1 MVVAI
6 FVDGTIV
13 LKPLFQGRGAAEVTW
28 LRHLVVRLAS
38 APVLGGV
45 RGVGGRANR
54 PEMVICCAAVNCSN
68 RQGKVH
74 RGAVSFHRFPLKDS
88 KRLIQWLKAVQRDNW
103 TPTKYSFLCSEHFT
117 KDSFSKRLEDQH
129 RLLKPTA
136 VPTIF
141 QLTEKKDDNQDYVK
155 SRIKIA
161 SQIPARDGDQ
171 PREGGC
177 EVVER
182 TSYSDQDFMIMQGTK
197 EMEQVTLQ
205 TEIGS
210 MSEQGENV
218 CGQLEGPLRRM
229 LVDNLVTKTGLQK
242 KPERPSVDDCSGS
255 TVHTESWI
263 TDRSGISIDDFTP
276 PVSGACKF
284 IGSLHSYSFSS
295 KHTREKPSFPKEQL
309 EKKRPKRDV
318 EPSCSSNIM
327 GHNKTLAESSP
338 NSSLTATPQKP
349 SQSLSASPADLTPQP
364 ATEAVVG
371 QKGETD
377 ANPMSINEVII
388 SASGAC
394 KLIDSLHSYCFSSR
408 QSKNE
413 VCCLREQVEK
423 KNGELK
429 LLRQRISRSD
439 SQVKKLKEKL
449 DELEKISFPYL
460 NSLLSQDCETPQ
472 LNPVIEPLSWMLGT
486 WLSDPPGD
494 GDFPTMKPFQYLEEV
509 RISHVGQPMLNFSF
523 NAFHPDT
530 RKPMHR
536 ECGFIRLKPD
546 TNKVAFISAQNTGLV
561 EVEEGE
567 VNGQELSIASHS
579 IARISF
585 AKKPHVEQITRK
597 FRLNSDGKLEQTVS
611 MATTA
616 QPMTQHLHITYKKVT
631 P

>member
-1 MVVAI
+1 
-6 FVDGTIV
+6 
-13 LKPLFQGRGAAEVTW
+13 
-28 LRHLVVRLAS
+28 
-38 APVLGGV
+38 
-45 RGVGGRANR
+45 
-54 PEMVICCAAVNCSN
+54 MVICCAAVNCSN

-161 SQIPARDGDQ
+161 SQIPVRDGDQ
-171 PREGGC
+171 SREGDC
-177 EVVER
+177 EVVEK
-182 TSYSDQDFMIMQGTK
+182 TSYSNQDFMVMQGTK

-205 TEIGS
+205 AEIGS

-229 LVDNLVTKTGLQK
+229 LVDNLVSKTGVQK
-242 KPERPSVDDCSGS
+242 KPERPSVDDCSES
-255 TVHTESWI
+255 AIHTESWI
-263 TDRSGISIDDFTP
+263 TDRSGISVDDFTP

-318 EPSCSSNIM
+318 EPSCSSSIM

-509 RISHVGQPMLNFSF
+509 HISHVGQPMLNFSF

-585 AKKPHVEQITRK
+585 AKKPHVEQVLLSFIWALGFQSSITRK

>member
-1 MVVAI
+1 
-6 FVDGTIV
+6 
-13 LKPLFQGRGAAEVTW
+13 
-28 LRHLVVRLAS
+28 
-38 APVLGGV
+38 
-45 RGVGGRANR
+45 
-54 PEMVICCAAVNCSN
+54 MVICCAAVNCSN

-74 RGAVSFHRFPLKDS
+74 RGAVSFHRSDTAAPVLSRPSSRTAQGCACFHPPGERRSSTCPRPQVHAHRLTFPARFPLKDS

-141 QLTEKKDDNQDYVK
+141 QFTEKKEDNQNYVK
-155 SRIKIA
+155 SRIKIG
-161 SQIPARDGDQ
+161 SQIPVRDGDQ
-171 PREGGC
+171 PTEGGR

-182 TSYSDQDFMIMQGTK
+182 NSYSDQDFMVMQGTK
-197 EMEQVTLQ
+197 EVEQVTLQ
-205 TEIGS
+205 AEIGS
-210 MSEQGENV
+210 MTEQGENV

-229 LVDNLVTKTGLQK
+229 FADNLVTKTGLQK
-242 KPERPSVDDCSGS
+242 KPERPSVDNCYEN
-255 TVHTESWI
+255 TVHTDSWI
-263 TDRSGISIDDFTP
+263 TDRSGISVDDFTP

-318 EPSCSSNIM
+318 EPSCSNIIM
-327 GHNKTLAESSP
+327 GHNKSLAESSS

-349 SQSLSASPADLTPQP
+349 SQNLSASPADLTPQP

-371 QKGETD
+371 QKGDTD

-408 QSKNE
+408 QSKSE

-449 DELEKISFPYL
+449 DELEKINFPYL

-509 RISHVGQPMLNFSF
+509 HISHVGQPMLNFSF

-585 AKKPHVEQITRK
+585 AKKPHVEQVCHPEA
-597 FRLNSDGKLEQTVS
+597 S
-611 MATTA
+611 
-616 QPMTQHLHITYKKVT
+616 
-631 P
+631 

>member
-1 MVVAI
+1 
-6 FVDGTIV
+6 F
-13 LKPLFQGRGAAEVTW
+13 
-28 LRHLVVRLAS
+28 
-38 APVLGGV
+38 
-45 RGVGGRANR
+45 
-54 PEMVICCAAVNCSN
+54 
-68 RQGKVH
+68 
-74 RGAVSFHRFPLKDS
+74 RFPLKDS

-141 QLTEKKDDNQDYVK
+141 QLTEKKDDNLDYVQ
-155 SRIKIA
+155 SRRKIA
-161 SQIPARDGDQ
+161 NQVALQDGD
-171 PREGGC
+171 PSREGGC
-177 EVVER
+177 EVVQR
-182 TSYSDQDFMIMQGTK
+182 TSSSEQGLMVMQGTK
-197 EMEQVTLQ
+197 EMEEATLQ
-205 TEIGS
+205 AEMGS
-210 MSEQGENV
+210 IAKKEESTYR
-218 CGQLEGPLRRM
+218 QLDGPRKRTLG
-229 LVDNLVTKTGLQK
+229 DGLIAKPASQK
-242 KPERPSVDDCSGS
+242 RPERPCIEDCPKSMRTGS
-255 TVHTESWI
+255 WMA
-263 TDRSGISIDDFTP
+263 DRSGISVDDFTP
-276 PVSGACKF
+276 PASGACKF

-295 KHTREKPSFPKEQL
+295 KHTRERPSFAKEQL
-309 EKKRPKRDV
+309 ERKRPKRDT
-318 EPSCSSNIM
+318 EPSCSSNLVE
-327 GHNKTLAESSP
+327 HDKALAEGSST
-338 NSSLTATPQKP
+338 SSLTVTPQKP

-364 ATEAVVG
+364 AAEAVVG
-371 QKGETD
+371 QKGDMD
-377 ANPMSINEVII
+377 ANPMSINEVIM

-408 QSKNE
+408 QSKSQ

-439 SQVKKLKEKL
+439 SQVRKLKEKL
-449 DELEKISFPYL
+449 DELKRISFPYL

-472 LNPVIEPLSWMLGT
+472 LNPVMEPLSWMLGT

-494 GDFPTMKPFQYLEEV
+494 GTFPTMKPFQYLEEV
-509 RISHVGQPMLNFSF
+509 HISHVGQPMLNFSF

-546 TNKVAFISAQNTGLV
+546 TNKVAFISAQNTGSLV

-611 MATTA
+611 MATTT

>member
-1 MVVAI
+1 
-6 FVDGTIV
+6 
-13 LKPLFQGRGAAEVTW
+13 
-28 LRHLVVRLAS
+28 
-38 APVLGGV
+38 
-45 RGVGGRANR
+45 
-54 PEMVICCAAVNCSN
+54 MVICCAAVNCSN

-161 SQIPARDGDQ
+161 SQIPVRDGDQ

-177 EVVER
+177 KVVQR
-182 TSYSDQDFMIMQGTK
+182 TSYSNKDFMVIQGIK
-197 EMEQVTLQ
+197 EMDQVTLQ
-205 TEIGS
+205 AEIGS
-210 MSEQGENV
+210 VSEQGENV

-229 LVDNLVTKTGLQK
+229 LADNLLTKTGLQR
-242 KPERPSVDDCSGS
+242 KPERSPVDNCSES
-255 TVHTESWI
+255 SIHTESWI
-263 TDRSGISIDDFTP
+263 TDRSGVSIDDFTP

-327 GHNKTLAESSP
+327 GHNKSLAESSP

-371 QKGETD
+371 QKGDTD

-408 QSKNE
+408 QNKSE

-429 LLRQRISRSD
+429 LLRQRINRSD

-449 DELEKISFPYL
+449 DVLAKMSFPYL
-460 NSLLSQDCETPQ
+460 NSLQSQDCETPQ

-509 RISHVGQPMLNFSF
+509 HISHVGQPMLNFSF

-530 RKPMHR
+530 KKPMHR

-567 VNGQELSIASHS
+567 VNGQELCIASHS
-579 IARISF
+579 VARISF

-611 MATTA
+611 MATTT

>member
-1 MVVAI
+1 S
-6 FVDGTIV
+6 
-13 LKPLFQGRGAAEVTW
+13 LF
-28 LRHLVVRLAS
+28 
-38 APVLGGV
+38 
-45 RGVGGRANR
+45 
-54 PEMVICCAAVNCSN
+54 
-68 RQGKVH
+68 
-74 RGAVSFHRFPLKDS
+74 RFPLKDS

-117 KDSFSKRLEDQH
+117 KDSFFKRLEDHH

-141 QLTEKKDDNQDYVK
+141 QLVEKKHGKLDYVR
-155 SRIKIA
+155 SRRKIA
-161 SQIPARDGDQ
+161 RQVLVQDGEAPQ
-171 PREGGC
+171 EGGG
-177 EVVER
+177 EVAHR
-182 TSYSDQDFMIMQGTK
+182 SPSSGQDFMVMQGTK
-197 EMEQVTLQ
+197 EMEEATLKE
-205 TEIGS
+205 EIGS
-210 MSEQGENV
+210 MPKEEQALHS
-218 CGQLEGPLRRM
+218 QLDGPRRRT
-229 LVDNLVTKTGLQK
+229 LGDHLGTKPGVQV
-242 KPERPSVDDCSGS
+242 KPERSPGKDCARGS
-255 TVHTESWI
+255 WAGSWVA
-263 TDRSGISIDDFTP
+263 DRSGVSVDDFTP
-276 PVSGACKF
+276 PASGACKF

-295 KHTREKPSFPKEQL
+295 KHARERPSLPKEQL
-309 EKKRPKRDV
+309 ERKRPKRDV
-318 EPSCSSNIM
+318 EPSCSSQPL
-327 GHNKTLAESSP
+327 GHDKAVTEASP
-338 NSSLTATPQKP
+338 TSSLTATPQKP
-349 SQSLSASPADLTPQP
+349 SQGLSASPADLTPRP
-364 ATEAVVG
+364 AAEAVLG
-371 QKGETD
+371 RKGDTD
-377 ANPMSINEVII
+377 ANPMSINEVIM

-408 QSKNE
+408 QSKSQ

-439 SQVKKLKEKL
+439 SQVRKLKEKL
-449 DELEKISFPYL
+449 NEMKRNSFPYL
-460 NSLLSQDCETPQ
+460 NSLISQDFFILPSFFSSTETPQ
-472 LNPVIEPLSWMLGT
+472 LNPVMEPLSWMLGT

-494 GDFPTMKPFQYLEEV
+494 GTFPTMKPFQYLEEV
-509 RISHVGQPMLNFSF
+509 HISHVGQPMLNFSF

-611 MATTA
+611 MATTT

>member
-1 MVVAI
+1 
-6 FVDGTIV
+6 
-13 LKPLFQGRGAAEVTW
+13 
-28 LRHLVVRLAS
+28 
-38 APVLGGV
+38 
-45 RGVGGRANR
+45 
-54 PEMVICCAAVNCSN
+54 MVICCAAANCSN
-68 RQGKVH
+68 RQGKA
-74 RGAVSFHRFPLKDS
+74 RCGAVSFHRFPLKDS

-117 KDSFSKRLEDQH
+117 KDSFFKRLEDRH

-141 QLTEKKDDNQDYVK
+141 QLVEKKHTKLDYVR
-155 SRIKIA
+155 SRRKIA
-161 SQIPARDGDQ
+161 RKVRDGETL
-171 PREGGC
+171 REAGG
-177 EVVER
+177 EVAQKAP
-182 TSYSDQDFMIMQGTK
+182 SSGQDFMVTQGTK
-197 EMEQVTLQ
+197 EMEEATLKE
-205 TEIGS
+205 EIGS
-210 MSEQGENV
+210 VSKEEEALHS
-218 CGQLEGPLRRM
+218 QLDGPRRRT
-229 LVDNLVTKTGLQK
+229 LGDHLGAQK
-242 KPERPSVDDCSGS
+242 KPERSPVEDCARGS
-255 TVHTESWI
+255 CAGSWGA
-263 TDRSGISIDDFTP
+263 DRSGVSVDDFTP
-276 PVSGACKF
+276 PASGACKF

-295 KHTREKPSFPKEQL
+295 KHARERPALPKEQL
-309 EKKRPKRDV
+309 ERKRPKRDV
-318 EPSCSSNIM
+318 EPSCSSHLL
-327 GHNKTLAESSP
+327 GHDKAVAEVSP
-338 NSSLTATPQKP
+338 TSSLTATPQKP
-349 SQSLSASPADLTPQP
+349 SQGLSASPADLTPRP
-364 ATEAVVG
+364 ATEAVLG
-371 QKGETD
+371 RKGDTD
-377 ANPMSINEVII
+377 ANPMSINEVIM

-408 QSKNE
+408 QSKSQ

-439 SQVKKLKEKL
+439 SQVRKLKEKL
-449 DELEKISFPYL
+449 DEMKRNSFPYL
-460 NSLLSQDCETPQ
+460 NSLISQDCETPQ
-472 LNPVIEPLSWMLGT
+472 LNPVMEPLSWMLGT

-494 GDFPTMKPFQYLEEV
+494 VTFPTMKPFQYLEEV
-509 RISHVGQPMLNFSF
+509 HISHVGQPMLNFSF

-611 MATTA
+611 MATTT
-616 QPMTQHLHITYKKVT
+616 QPMTQHFHITYKKVT

>member
-1 MVVAI
+1 
-6 FVDGTIV
+6 
-13 LKPLFQGRGAAEVTW
+13 KPLPQGRGAAEVTW

-38 APVLGGV
+38 APEVGGV
-45 RGVGGRANR
+45 RGLGGRANR

-155 SRIKIA
+155 SRIKIT
-161 SQIPARDGDQ
+161 SQIPVRDGDQ
-171 PREGGC
+171 PREGGS

-182 TSYSDQDFMIMQGTK
+182 TSYPDQDFMVMQGTK

-205 TEIGS
+205 AEIGS

-218 CGQLEGPLRRM
+218 CGQMEGPLRRM

-242 KPERPSVDDCSGS
+242 KPERPFVDDCSES
-255 TVHTESWI
+255 TVHTERWI

-309 EKKRPKRDV
+309 EKKRLKRDV
-318 EPSCSSNIM
+318 EPSCSSNIT

-349 SQSLSASPADLTPQP
+349 SQNLSASPADLTPQP

-449 DELEKISFPYL
+449 DEVEKISFPYL
-460 NSLLSQDCETPQ
+460 NSLLSQDCETPE

-509 RISHVGQPMLNFSF
+509 CISHVGQPMLNFSF

-567 VNGQELSIASHS
+567 VNGQELSITSHS

-585 AKKPHVEQITRK
+585 AKKPHVEKITRT
-597 FRLNSDGKLEQTVS
+597 FRLNSDGKLEQTIS

>member
-1 MVVAI
+1 S
-6 FVDGTIV
+6 
-13 LKPLFQGRGAAEVTW
+13 LF
-28 LRHLVVRLAS
+28 
-38 APVLGGV
+38 
-45 RGVGGRANR
+45 
-54 PEMVICCAAVNCSN
+54 
-68 RQGKVH
+68 
-74 RGAVSFHRFPLKDS
+74 RFPLKDS

-117 KDSFSKRLEDQH
+117 KDSFFKRLEDHH

-141 QLTEKKDDNQDYVK
+141 QLVEKKHGKLDYVR
-155 SRIKIA
+155 SRRKIA
-161 SQIPARDGDQ
+161 RQVLVQDGEAPQ
-171 PREGGC
+171 EGGG
-177 EVVER
+177 EVAHR
-182 TSYSDQDFMIMQGTK
+182 SPSSGQDFMVMQGTK
-197 EMEQVTLQ
+197 EMEEATLKE
-205 TEIGS
+205 EIGS
-210 MSEQGENV
+210 MPKEEQALHS
-218 CGQLEGPLRRM
+218 QLDGPRRRT
-229 LVDNLVTKTGLQK
+229 LGDHLGA
-242 KPERPSVDDCSGS
+242 KPGVQVKAERSPGKDCARGS
-255 TVHTESWI
+255 WAGSWVA
-263 TDRSGISIDDFTP
+263 DRSGVSVDDFTP
-276 PVSGACKF
+276 PASGACKF

-295 KHTREKPSFPKEQL
+295 KHARERPSLPKEQL
-309 EKKRPKRDV
+309 ERKRPKRDV
-318 EPSCSSNIM
+318 EPSCSSQPLE
-327 GHNKTLAESSP
+327 HDKAVTEVSP
-338 NSSLTATPQKP
+338 TSSLTATPQKP
-349 SQSLSASPADLTPQP
+349 SQGLSASPADLTPRP
-364 ATEAVVG
+364 AAEAVLG
-371 QKGETD
+371 RKGDTD
-377 ANPMSINEVII
+377 ANPMSINEVIM

-408 QSKNE
+408 QSKSQ

-439 SQVKKLKEKL
+439 SQVRKLKEKL
-449 DELEKISFPYL
+449 NEMKRNSFPYL
-460 NSLLSQDCETPQ
+460 NSLISQDFFILPSFFSSTETPQ
-472 LNPVIEPLSWMLGT
+472 LNPVMEPLSWMLGT

-494 GDFPTMKPFQYLEEV
+494 GTFPTMKPFQYLEEV
-509 RISHVGQPMLNFSF
+509 HISHVGQPMLNFSF

-611 MATTA
+611 MATTT

>member
-1 MVVAI
+1 
-6 FVDGTIV
+6 
-13 LKPLFQGRGAAEVTW
+13 
-28 LRHLVVRLAS
+28 
-38 APVLGGV
+38 
-45 RGVGGRANR
+45 
-54 PEMVICCAAVNCSN
+54 MVICCAAANCSN
-68 RQGKVH
+68 RQGKAC

-117 KDSFSKRLEDQH
+117 KDSFSRRLEDQH

-141 QLTEKKDDNQDYVK
+141 QLGEEKQDKLDYVR
-155 SRIKIA
+155 SRRKIA
-161 SQIPARDGDQ
+161 RQVPLRDGEA
-171 PREGGC
+171 PREGGG
-177 EVVER
+177 EVAQR
-182 TSYSDQDFMIMQGTK
+182 ALSSGQDFMVMQGTGDMEEATLK
-197 EMEQVTLQ
+197 VEM
-205 TEIGS
+205 GA
-210 MSEQGENV
+210 MSEEKDALRS
-218 CGQLEGPLRRM
+218 QLDGPRRRT
-229 LVDNLVTKTGLQK
+229 LGDSLGAKPGAQK
-242 KPERPSVDDCSGS
+242 AERSAREEEEEEEDCPRGS
-255 TVHTESWI
+255 WAGSWVAE
-263 TDRSGISIDDFTP
+263 RSGVSVDDFTP
-276 PVSGACKF
+276 PASGACKF

-295 KHTREKPSFPKEQL
+295 KHARERPSLPKEQL
-309 EKKRPKRDV
+309 ERKRPKRDV
-318 EPSCSSNIM
+318 EPSCSSHHLL
-327 GHNKTLAESSP
+327 GHDKAGAEVSP
-338 NSSLTATPQKP
+338 TSSLTATPQKP
-349 SQSLSASPADLTPQP
+349 SQGLSASPADLTPRP
-364 ATEAVVG
+364 AAEAVLG
-371 QKGETD
+371 HKGDTD
-377 ANPMSINEVII
+377 ANPMSINEVIM

-408 QSKNE
+408 QSKSQ

-439 SQVKKLKEKL
+439 SQVRKLKEKL
-449 DELEKISFPYL
+449 DELKRISFPYL
-460 NSLLSQDCETPQ
+460 NSLLSQDCEAPQ
-472 LNPVIEPLSWMLGT
+472 LNPVMEPLSWMLGT

-494 GDFPTMKPFQYLEEV
+494 GTFPTMKPFQYLEEV
-509 RISHVGQPMLNFSF
+509 HISHVGQPMLNFSF

-611 MATTA
+611 MATTT

>member
-1 MVVAI
+1 
-6 FVDGTIV
+6 
-13 LKPLFQGRGAAEVTW
+13 
-28 LRHLVVRLAS
+28 
-38 APVLGGV
+38 
-45 RGVGGRANR
+45 
-54 PEMVICCAAVNCSN
+54 MVICCAALNCSN
-68 RQGKVH
+68 RQGKAP
-74 RGAVSFHRFPLKDS
+74 RGRAAVSFHRFPLKDS

-103 TPTKYSFLCSEHFT
+103 IPTKYSFLCSEHFT
-117 KDSFSKRLEDQH
+117 KDSFSKRKEDQH

-141 QLTEKKDDNQDYVK
+141 QLSQKRDSRDYVK
-155 SRIKIA
+155 RRRKLA
-161 SQIPARDGDQ
+161 SQTLQGDGSQ
-171 PREGGC
+171 AKEESC
-177 EVVER
+177 EVLER
-182 TSYSDQDFMIMQGTK
+182 VLSPDQDLIVQGTQ

-205 TEIGS
+205 AEIGS
-210 MSEQGENV
+210 MSEQGEHFQV
-218 CGQLEGPLRRM
+218 QLEGSLRRM
-229 LVDNLVTKTGLQK
+229 LADNLVTKVAQNKAG
-242 KPERPSVDDCSGS
+242 RPPVEDCSE
-255 TVHTESWI
+255 TVIHSENLKM
-263 TDRSGISIDDFTP
+263 DKSGISEDDFKP

-284 IGSLHSYSFSS
+284 IGSLHSYSFFS
-295 KHTREKPSFPKEQL
+295 KHTRERSSFPKEQL
-309 EKKRPKRDV
+309 ERKRLKRSV
-318 EPSCSSNIM
+318 EPSSSSNAV
-327 GHNKTLAESSP
+327 NQDSFTESSST
-338 NSSLTATPQKP
+338 SSLTAVPQKP
-349 SQSLSASPADLTPQP
+349 SQSMSASPADLTPKP

-377 ANPMSINEVII
+377 ANPMSINEVIM

-408 QSKNE
+408 QSKNQ

-429 LLRQRISRSD
+429 QLRQKISRSD
-439 SQVKKLKEKL
+439 SQVRKLKEKL
-449 DELEKISFPYL
+449 DELKRINLPYL
-460 NSLLSQDCETPQ
+460 SNLLSQDCETPQ
-472 LNPVIEPLSWMLGT
+472 LNPMIEPLSWMLGT

-494 GDFPTMKPFQYLEEV
+494 GTFPTMKPFQYLEEV
-509 RISHVGQPMLNFSF
+509 CISHVGQPMLNFSF

-536 ECGFIRLKPD
+536 ECGFIRIKPD

-567 VNGQELSIASHS
+567 VNGQELSLASHS
-579 IARISF
+579 VARISF

-611 MATTA
+611 MATTT